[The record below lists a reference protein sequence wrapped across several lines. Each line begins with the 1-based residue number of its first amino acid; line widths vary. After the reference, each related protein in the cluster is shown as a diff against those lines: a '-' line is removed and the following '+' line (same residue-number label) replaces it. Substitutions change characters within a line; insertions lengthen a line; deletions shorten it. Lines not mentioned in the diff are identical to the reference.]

1 MERLFTKIPKSSD
14 EDCTSIVRDV
24 ITNDLKID
32 RAEVDQFQFC
42 GVHCL
47 GKQSRG
53 RPRPIITQFTSR
65 NDQDKVRKKQRNLKG
80 SYVSIGEDLPKHVQE
95 KKRSWY
101 QPWEKARSLDP
112 RNKASVI
119 REKLIVNG
127 KQYLH
132 FNILKR
138 WLNAQPPADSN
149 EEPADHN
156 EEISLNAIPEQQQEL
171 QNVCELKYKLPVQAD
186 CPLNF

>member
-95 KKRSWY
+95 KKRS
-101 QPWEKARSLDP
+101 
-112 RNKASVI
+112 
-119 REKLIVNG
+119 
-127 KQYLH
+127 
-132 FNILKR
+132 
-138 WLNAQPPADSN
+138 
-149 EEPADHN
+149 
-156 EEISLNAIPEQQQEL
+156 
-171 QNVCELKYKLPVQAD
+171 
-186 CPLNF
+186 